1 MEETIALLREQSGR
15 SIDKGQ
21 PLTRLAFGLGILLL
35 LVYAAF
41 PTRNHYWDGI
51 GFALNI
57 EGAAQGESELA
68 DPMGGTQIY
77 FNPNHLL
84 HNLLGYVVY
93 VPVHKLFPAVRA
105 LDVLVRVNMLLS
117 AIAAMLVFLMLARW
131 SGDLRLSL
139 WLTLL
144 MSFSATWWKFSTD
157 ANAYV
162 PGVFLLVACTF
173 LLSDPLRRPP
183 VALIGLLHA
192 AGILVHQIS
201 VLFFPAAVLAI
212 WTHSYWCSGR
222 EKRKA
227 AAVYTLV
234 AGVAVIAA
242 YLWVWFGVLNRE
254 WSPSAFLTWIT
265 YNGNEV
271 YAYRSA
277 VSNVLESLRSS
288 MKVFFGGRISLAL
301 KIVEVPVLALGLA
314 AMLAAL
320 AYLVAGIRKMR
331 AEPSRI
337 ELSSLDQRFSRKF
350 LYAWT
355 GGFFVF
361 LFFWLTEY
369 PYYRLFCLP
378 ALVLLL
384 AVQVKQH
391 PLAMNPMKAFIIF
404 LVAFNFTFMIY
415 PYSKVEST
423 QPVKLASEARAIWK
437 SNVVVLYK
445 ESTCDNWIMQYFNPQ
460 TNWRL
465 VDFTNLDQ
473 VAHDIR
479 EAFQNGQSV
488 WLDTSVLGQL
498 ESSPELLRWLQGHA
512 AMSKAWGIS
521 NARHHIQFTELLPL

>member
-1 MEETIALLREQSGR
+1 MTAW
-15 SIDKGQ
+15 GQ
-21 PLTRLAFGLGILLL
+21 PLARLTFGLGVFLLL
-35 LVYAAF
+35 LYAAF

-57 EGAAQGESELA
+57 EGAAQDSSELA
-68 DPMGGTQIY
+68 AHQQPMGGSHIY
-77 FNPNHLL
+77 FNPNHLF
-84 HNLLGYVVY
+84 HNLIGYVIY
-93 VPVHKLFPAVRA
+93 VSVHKLFPAVRP

-117 AIAAMLVFLMLARW
+117 VITAMLVFLMLARW
-131 SGDLRLSL
+131 SGDVRLSL

-144 MSFSATWWKFSTD
+144 MAFSATWWKFSTD

-183 VALIGLLHA
+183 VAAIGLLHA
-192 AGILVHQIS
+192 VSILVHQIS
-201 VLFFPAAVLAI
+201 VLFFPAAVVAI
-212 WTHSYWCSGR
+212 WTHSYWCGGK

-227 AAVYTLV
+227 AAVYTLA
-234 AGVAVIAA
+234 AGVPVIAA
-242 YLWVWFGVLNRE
+242 YFSVWFGVLDRE
-254 WSPSAFLTWIT
+254 WSLSEFFTWIT
-265 YNGNEV
+265 YNGSDV

-277 VSNVLESLRSS
+277 VSNVLESLRSLL
-288 MKVFFGGRISLAL
+288 KVFFGGRISLAL
-301 KIVEVPVLALGLA
+301 KIVETPVLVLGLA
-314 AMLAAL
+314 AMLVAL

-337 ELSSLDQRFSRKF
+337 EPSSLDQRFSRKF
-350 LYAWT
+350 LAMWA

-384 AVQVKQH
+384 AIQVKRR

-404 LVAFNFTFMIY
+404 LAAFNFTFMIY

-423 QPVKLASEARAIWK
+423 PPVKLASEAKAIWK

-445 ESTCDNWIMQYFNPQ
+445 ESTCDNWIMRYFNPQ
-460 TNWRL
+460 TNWRR
-465 VDFTNLDQ
+465 VDFTDRDQ
-473 VAHDIR
+473 LAQDILG
-479 EAFQNGQSV
+479 AFRNGQSV
-488 WLDTSVLGQL
+488 WLDTSVLGHL
-498 ESSPELLRWLQGHA
+498 GSSPELLRWMLGNFTI
-512 AMSKAWGIS
+512 SEPWGLS
-521 NARHHIQFTELLPL
+521 NGRHHIQFTELLPLR